1 MVDPEE
7 FIEKLK
13 ESLGVFSGDKE
24 PEGQKAQAQQPSA
37 PAGSNATGRNTTGL
51 KHITELEAR
60 IIFVLRKFGPL
71 TLSEIKN
78 FWDNHGYKEARQ
90 HYHRALKR
98 LLEHGVVTYDGFRY
112 SFNEGIY
119 DAIKTLQVTH
129 MREET
134 KKAFGYE

>member
-1 MVDPEE
+1 MSFDSKDSKETEE
-7 FIEKLK
+7 
-13 ESLGVFSGDKE
+13 
-24 PEGQKAQAQQPSA
+24 QKAQPQQPSA
-37 PAGSNATGRNTTGL
+37 PADSSASNGKVAGL

-98 LLEHGVVTYDGFRY
+98 LVEHGVVTYDGFRY
-112 SFNEGIY
+112 AFNESIY
-119 DAIKTLQVTH
+119 DAIKTLPVTH

-134 KKAFGYE
+134 KKNFGYE